1 MWSHSGFRNSGLR
14 NSGLR
19 GYSAESRID
28 HSGLRNSGPRGYTLY
43 RGLFWGRGKP
53 VLGGLSMDAI
63 LLTWLYLFGSIF
75 VGESSGN
82 WFCWTLAGFSSHNSF
97 PLWIYHRFRW
107 LILELWKLCFRAA
120 TSFFCFS
127 RCSSFIFGVM
137 TTAVWWWLQVFGVL
151 RKAAVL
157 VKVTFPSDAV
167 PMRAVRYSSS
177 VRQKL
182 IELESRRRSRSKVSA
197 VAEHSQVIGNLK

>member
-127 RCSSFIFGVM
+127 RCSSFIH
-137 TTAVWWWLQVFGVL
+137 
-151 RKAAVL
+151 
-157 VKVTFPSDAV
+157 
-167 PMRAVRYSSS
+167 SSS

-182 IELESRRRSRSKVSA
+182 IELESWRRSRSKVSA